1 MKIVRAERIPLN
13 LPFYHR
19 RVARAMHRASTH
31 GERVWVV
38 RLESDNGLV
47 GWGDDLGWDQYW
59 DFGGSPPPRPEVDH
73 LVGCNPA
80 ELIHRDELG
89 FAPQVALL
97 DLVARD
103 NGVPVHALLGSQVRD
118 RCPVSWWDID
128 MPPADWAAEARES
141 CRRGYTSFKMKAR
154 PWRDIFAQVEAVAA
168 VVPPDYQ
175 FDIDFNGFLLNQ
187 ARSEVFL
194 AELDSHPNVG
204 MYETPFNLNHDLDG
218 ARILRERVVK
228 PLIEHFS
235 DPVWAAECCDGFVV
249 LGGVSAMRRDAAL
262 AAAGNKPFWL
272 QLVGTG
278 ITTAFAIQLGSV
290 LSHAQLPYITCHEL
304 WRSDLLTERLVL
316 TDGYAA
322 VPDGPGLGVEVDEK
336 AIELW
341 RVDEREPTPK
351 RRYREQKRI
360 LRVRW
365 PGSGRK
371 KRVWS
376 FSDEVHF
383 QRAFYAGNLP
393 PFERGVELEV
403 IEEERSAAFRNEHA
417 RIVARGF

>member
-13 LPFYHR
+13 LPFYHH

-59 DFGGSPPPRPEVDH
+59 DFGGPPPPRPEVDH
-73 LVGCNPA
+73 LVGRNPA
-80 ELIHRDELG
+80 ELIHRDALG
-89 FAPQVALL
+89 FAVQVALL

-128 MPPADWAAEARES
+128 MPPEDWAAEARQS
-141 CRRGYTSFKMKAR
+141 RRRGYTSFKMKAR

-168 VVPPDYQ
+168 VVPPDYK

-194 AELDSHPNVG
+194 AELDHYPNVG
-204 MYETPFNLNHDLDG
+204 MYETPFNLNSDLDG

-235 DPVWAAECCDGFVV
+235 DPVWAADCCDGFVV

-262 AAAGNKPFWL
+262 AAAGNKSFWL

-304 WRSDLLTERLVL
+304 WVDDLLKKPIVVL
-316 TDGYAA
+316 FWNVADSDAKTQLTSLGAIKSHL
-322 VPDGPGLGVEVDEK
+322 GEGVETVAIHTDESTQK
-336 AIELW
+336 EAHQLYLSMPGTTAQLW
-341 RVDEREPTPK
+341 GDMEVAGQFGVTSSSALVVIDRNG
-351 RRYREQKRI
+351 RI
-360 LRVRW
+360 CLTRTG
-365 PGSGRK
+365 PA
-371 KRVWS
+371 
-376 FSDEVHF
+376 EVLF
-383 QRAFYAGNLP
+383 KEMNEY
-393 PFERGVELEV
+393 VETL
-403 IEEERSAAFRNEHA
+403 
-417 RIVARGF
+417 